1 MLTFTTLL
9 GGICA
14 FVIDSDEHAKEVN
27 ASKGPIPAV
36 SHYPAVTV
44 GAVVRG
50 ECKVQ
55 LVLDDGLETPRLP
68 IAFQA
73 HAFRVEVR
81 GTTVTLWIDN
91 DMSFTFPRTNT

>member
-1 MLTFTTLL
+1 MLKFTTLL

-14 FVIDSDEHAKEVN
+14 FVLESNEHAKEVN
-27 ASKGPIPAV
+27 TVRGPIPAV
-36 SHYPAVTV
+36 SRYPAVAV

-68 IAFQA
+68 IAGQA
-73 HAFRVEVR
+73 HAFRVQID
-81 GTTVTLWIDN
+81 GTKATLWIDN
-91 DMSFTFPRTNT
+91 VPFPISRTNT